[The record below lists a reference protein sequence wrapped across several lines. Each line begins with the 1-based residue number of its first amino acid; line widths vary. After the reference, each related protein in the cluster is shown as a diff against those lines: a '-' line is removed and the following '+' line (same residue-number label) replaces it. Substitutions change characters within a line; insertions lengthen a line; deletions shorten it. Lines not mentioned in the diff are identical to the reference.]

1 MQYSKLSSKLSTD
14 KFVSLKV
21 VEAHYTAPDTITYC
35 SNFER
40 NVNDVP
46 TKLGVRVQIQQDVG
60 PQAMNPCHS
69 SNEPSEECVFT
80 TVNASSSLLQF
91 SSEEGKD
98 SNSFEVSSQGGGAKF
113 GSPTPAEI
121 FSSGGTQRWMGRHKL
136 SRRARTGHH
145 CE

>member
-40 NVNDVP
+40 SVNDVP

-98 SNSFEVSSQGGGAKF
+98 SNSFEVSSQGAVPNLVPPHRRKF
-113 GSPTPAEI
+113 LALGWNMTMDGPSQA
-121 FSSGGTQRWMGRHKL
+121 
-136 SRRARTGHH
+136 
-145 CE
+145 